1 MSKFRR
7 LLTRTLEFCTRTGE
21 RMIFIKFK
29 SQEDTT
35 IEFIHHIPFDP
46 VYGLDKTEEEL
57 NEEGL
62 LVEELP
68 VPESLPGK
76 REVLKYS
83 VERDL
88 YYEYID
94 NLITPE
100 QEVENMKKQV
110 ALMQQALDEL
120 LLGVCKMANYLAQRV
135 IDTVYTYDHVISK
148 RPDLRSGIDKYL
160 IDNGRE
166 DLITVQ
172 I

>member
-1 MSKFRR
+1 
-7 LLTRTLEFCTRTGE
+7 
-21 RMIFIKFK
+21 MIFIKFK

-57 NEEGL
+57 MEEGL

-120 LLGVCKMANYLAQRV
+120 LLGGM
-135 IDTVYTYDHVISK
+135 
-148 RPDLRSGIDKYL
+148 
-160 IDNGRE
+160 
-166 DLITVQ
+166 
-172 I
+172 